1 MFLYQILLFTVHGK
15 LLYKNKKF
23 KSYKNDKFKIST
35 PTWKEEFELPNGLSS
50 GSFIQ
55 DYFEHIIKKS
65 G

>member
-15 LLYKNKKF
+15 LLYKTPTPTP
-23 KSYKNDKFKIST
+23 T

-50 GSFIQ
+50 GSVIQ